1 MVDSIY
7 DHASSTRFY
16 RKSDGE
22 GRTHVLDPA
31 LSVKVRRNLFSS
43 WLSEKDNKIL
53 YQAAKE
59 QTGFGGDSGKYS
71 IQQLFAGLAPA
82 QYPQYLLIIA
92 VEKDEMRPEQQPGK
106 MPKEGSLEQLGRNL
120 LNYVEKNPP
129 QTAQV
134 EAPPPRSEENMRQFF
149 ISKRLVITRSPE
161 EIAAHAATMPV
172 LRGLS
177 LRKALQ
183 KIDPYKMKVSFTG
196 SGKVVAQYPPA
207 GSALLGMNECILTLD
222 EQ

>member
-1 MVDSIY
+1 
-7 DHASSTRFY
+7 
-16 RKSDGE
+16 
-22 GRTHVLDPA
+22 
-31 LSVKVRRNLFSS
+31 
-43 WLSEKDNKIL
+43 
-53 YQAAKE
+53 
-59 QTGFGGDSGKYS
+59 
-71 IQQLFAGLAPA
+71 
-82 QYPQYLLIIA
+82 
-92 VEKDEMRPEQQPGK
+92 

-196 SGKVVAQYPPA
+196 IGKVVAQYPPA